1 MAPTAY
7 NYSTSLKSDLS
18 DEPVNVY
25 LQRPL
30 AGLLVRI
37 LYPTAVTPNQVTL
50 AAIVFGIAGAIFI
63 PFGGG
68 MLSAAGA
75 LVYLKDIFDSADGQL
90 ARAKQLYS
98 RRGRFLDSIGD
109 FAVNLLLFAGIGIL
123 MFRRGYSAAG
133 SLGLALCGFLGVT
146 LRVSYHVF
154 YQTAFL
160 HTFSEYQTNRLSEE
174 FREEDY
180 GQDPTTRRLQRMF
193 QLLYGW
199 QDRLMA
205 GIDRIGRRG
214 IEDPSTL
221 EMWYRDVFGLRLGGM
236 LGLGT
241 EYVMMTICLLLQSPE
256 AYLIGSLGVLNLF
269 WIAAVLYRSA
279 LLRGRLLR

>member
-109 FAVNLLLFAGIGIL
+109 FVVNLLLFAGIGIL

-221 EMWYRDVFGLRLGGM
+221 EARYRDVFGLRLGGM

-269 WIAAVLYRSA
+269 WIAAVLYRST

>member
-221 EMWYRDVFGLRLGGM
+221 EARYRDVFGLRLGGM

-269 WIAAVLYRSA
+269 WIAAVLYRST

>member
-1 MAPTAY
+1 MAPMAY
-7 NYSTSLKSDLS
+7 NYSDSLKSDLS

-30 AGLLVRI
+30 AGLLVRL
-37 LYPTAVTPNQVTL
+37 LYPTSVTPNQLTV
-50 AAIVFGIAGAIFI
+50 AAIALGIAGAVLI
-63 PFGGG
+63 PFGGR
-68 MLSAAGA
+68 MLCAAGA
-75 LVYLKDIFDSADGQL
+75 LVYLKDLFDSADGQL

-109 FAVNLLLFAGIGIL
+109 FVVNLLLFGGIGVL
-123 MFRRGYSAAG
+123 LVRCGCSAVE
-133 SLGLALCGFLGVT
+133 SLVLALCGFLGVM

-160 HTFSEYQTNRLSEE
+160 HTFREYQTNRLSEE

-180 GQDPTTRRLQRMF
+180 TQDPATRRLQEMF
-193 QLLYGW
+193 QILYGW

-205 GIDRIGRRG
+205 RIDRRSRRG
-214 IEDPSTL
+214 IKDPSALAT
-221 EMWYRDVFGLRLGGM
+221 WYRDAAGLRLGGM

-241 EYVMMTICLLLQSPE
+241 EYVMLTACLLLRSPE
-256 AYLIGSLGVLNLF
+256 AYLIGSLGVLNCF
-269 WIAAVLYRSA
+269 WMSAILYRRY
-279 LLRGRLLR
+279 LLGGRLLR